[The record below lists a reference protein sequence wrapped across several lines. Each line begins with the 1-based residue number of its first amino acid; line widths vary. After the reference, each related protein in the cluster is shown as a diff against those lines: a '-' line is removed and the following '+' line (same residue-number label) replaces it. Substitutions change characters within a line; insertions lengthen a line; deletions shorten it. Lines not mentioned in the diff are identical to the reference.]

1 MKNLG
6 KEQVLMLVNK
16 KMEDPIPTSHCTA
29 SFNFHNLY
37 LILTMTTVTKQKR
50 EKLYNFLQYELKM

>member
-16 KMEDPIPTSHCTA
+16 EMEVQIPTSHCTA
-29 SFNFHNLY
+29 SFSFHNLY
-37 LILTMTTVTKQKR
+37 LIQTMTTATKQKR
-50 EKLYNFLQYELKM
+50 EKLSNFLQYKLKM